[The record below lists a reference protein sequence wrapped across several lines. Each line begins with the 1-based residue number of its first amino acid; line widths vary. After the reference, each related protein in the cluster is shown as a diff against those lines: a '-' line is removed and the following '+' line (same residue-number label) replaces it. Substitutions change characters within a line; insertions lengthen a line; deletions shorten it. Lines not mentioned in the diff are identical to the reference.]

1 MKRYAV
7 IGIGNS
13 RQCDNAVEPLVIRQA
28 RERLT
33 GICGL
38 VDFEESYSN
47 GFGLLD
53 LLMDRR
59 KAIIVDSI
67 ATGTAPP
74 GACHVIHIGPIEGPK
89 YMELCTLH
97 GFTLL
102 SMLEL
107 GKLVGCRMPEEVLVL
122 GVEEGE
128 MVKPGKP
135 PNGHLSSSVEGIV
148 VRIEEILDEWL
159 SDDARDEPTQAGK
172 LN

>member
-1 MKRYAV
+1 M

-13 RQCDNAVEPLVIRQA
+13 PQCDDAVEPLAIRRA
-28 RERLT
+28 HERLST
-33 GICGL
+33 VCRS
-38 VDFEESYSN
+38 VDFEENYSN
-47 GFGLLD
+47 GFHLLD
-53 LLMDRR
+53 LLIDRR

-67 ATGTAPP
+67 ATGTVPP
-74 GACHVIHIGPIEGPK
+74 GACHVIPLGPLDGPK
-89 YMELCTLH
+89 YMEPCTLH

-128 MVKPGKP
+128 LVKPGKP
-135 PNGHLSSSVEGIV
+135 PNGHLSASVEGVV

-159 SDDARDEPTQAGK
+159 SDNTRDEPAQTAK